1 MNSTTTRLDPV
12 QLIQLLEQQRDLYA
26 RLRELSERQRALIA
40 RDRPELLLSILRDR
54 QDLVSGLARLN
65 EQLGPFRRNWDALYA
80 TLPEEERTRASGLLQ
95 EINGLLRGI
104 LRTDQEDGAL
114 LAVRKQSIAA
124 ELADV
129 AGGRTAH
136 AAYARHTGGNGGP
149 AAADMTG

>member
-1 MNSTTTRLDPV
+1 MTSATIQLDPV
-12 QLIQLLEQQRDLYA
+12 RLIQLLEQQRALYGK
-26 RLRELSERQRALIA
+26 LRDLSEKQRALIA

-54 QDLVSGLARLN
+54 QDLVTGLARLN

-80 TLPEEERTRASGLLQ
+80 TLPEDERTRASGLLQ

-114 LAVRKQSIAA
+114 LSVRKQAVGA
-124 ELADV
+124 ELADL
-129 AGGRTAH
+129 AGGRAAN
-136 AAYARHTGGNGGP
+136 AAYARHAGPERGP